1 MAYNSRF
8 AVAIHTLSLLDSTE
22 GRITSELIA
31 GSVNTNPVVIRRMI
45 SLLTKAG
52 ILRTQP
58 GVAGAQLTRPSS
70 EITLLDVYRAVQND
84 SRDDLFAIHENPN
97 PNCDIG
103 RNIQQELEQ
112 VFARAQRAMEGE
124 LEQIT
129 LRQVTTDLQQ
139 MEELRQTI
147 SQQG

>member
-22 GRITSELIA
+22 GRITSEMIA

-45 SLLTKAG
+45 SQLTKAG

-58 GVAGAQLTRPSS
+58 GVAGAQLTRPAG
-70 EITLLDVYRAVQND
+70 EITLLDVYRSVQND
-84 SRDDLFAIHENPN
+84 NHDDLFAIHENPN
-97 PNCDIG
+97 LNCDIG
-103 RNIQQELEQ
+103 RNIQAELEK

-139 MEELRQTI
+139 MEEIRQAI

>member
-139 MEELRQTI
+139 MEEIRQTI

>member
-8 AVAIHTLSLLDSTE
+8 AVAIHTLSLLDSSE

-70 EITLLDVYRAVQND
+70 EITLLDVYRAVHQ
-84 SRDDLFAIHENPN
+84 DDLFAIHDNPN
-97 PNCDIG
+97 LNCDVG
-103 RNIQQELEQ
+103 RNIQEELTK
-112 VFARAQRAMEGE
+112 VFARAQQVMEQE
-124 LEQIT
+124 LGQIT
-129 LRQVTTDLQQ
+129 LHQITMDLQQ
-139 MEELRQTI
+139 MEEVRQSI
-147 SQQG
+147 GK

>member
-58 GVAGAQLTRPSS
+58 GVAGAQLTRCAS

-112 VFARAQRAMEGE
+112 VFARAQRAMESE

-129 LRQVTTDLQQ
+129 LQQVTTDLQQ
-139 MEELRQTI
+139 LEQIRQAI
-147 SQQG
+147 HQQG

>member
-58 GVAGAQLTRPSS
+58 GVAGAQLTRPAG

-139 MEELRQTI
+139 MEEIRQTI

>member
-58 GVAGAQLTRPSS
+58 GVAGAQLTRPAS

-84 SRDDLFAIHENPN
+84 SRDDLFAIHDNPN

-124 LEQIT
+124 LQQIT

-139 MEELRQTI
+139 MEEIRQTI